1 MPAVRRSSTRA
12 ALAAAANISE
22 PVPTPATEEIKTKTN
37 PRKRKAA
44 TELVKDVQRIPKPD
58 TVNDKV
64 ETAITASASATV
76 DVEEDQ
82 EKDFVPAVLTFNFD
96 DAKEHLIQVDSR
108 FEDLFSKMPCK
119 PFEHLEQVHP
129 FRYEA

>member
-1 MPAVRRSSTRA
+1 MPTVRRSSTRA

-22 PVPTPATEEIKTKTN
+22 PVPTFATEETKTKT

-44 TELVKDVQRIPKPD
+44 TELVKDAQKIPKPD
-58 TVNDKV
+58 TVNDKA

-76 DVEEDQ
+76 DVKDEQ
-82 EKDFVPAVLTFNFD
+82 ENDFVPAVLTFDFD